1 MTCSTRLLE
10 LEQAEQIFAET
21 YTDFF
26 ADRVNGIR
34 IHLACIAGKGDW
46 KYLRQAYLLA
56 TGYNCK
62 DKCHLCDATDWYVLS
77 KDAVWRGTIN
87 NRKETPHKSLDIPLL
102 NVPGLRT
109 ELIYTDPMHT
119 FHLGW
124 GQDLAASGVI
134 LLAHLEYFGKGALD
148 TRLERAYGEFVT
160 YCSGV
165 GRTTSCDG
173 FSKQLFDMKSNN
185 AFPTSLGGKA
195 FDTSL
200 VLAWLESFMLGLDI
214 QHEIL
219 ETLRYTVQCG
229 NFFYRSL
236 REHGVFIP
244 HETRNLLVAAGQSM
258 E

>member
-1 MTCSTRLLE
+1 MVY
-10 LEQAEQIFAET
+10 T
-21 YTDFF
+21 YFRFGFVPGALSVDFKLF
-26 ADRVNGIR
+26 EVG
-34 IHLACIAGKGDW
+34 LTK
-46 KYLRQAYLLA
+46 
-56 TGYNCK
+56 
-62 DKCHLCDATDWYVLS
+62 DWYVLS

-173 FSKQLFDMKSNN
+173 FSKQLFDMKL
-185 AFPTSLGGKA
+185 AATSTIIIGVCKA
-195 FDTSL
+195 
-200 VLAWLESFMLGLDI
+200 
-214 QHEIL
+214 
-219 ETLRYTVQCG
+219 CG
-229 NFFYRSL
+229 
-236 REHGVFIP
+236 V
-244 HETRNLLVAAGQSM
+244 
-258 E
+258 